1 MVRSLQS
8 FLLLR
13 CFRYLFWIFR
23 PLCTCW
29 KVSNIGNKSLYLDAC
44 TLLNSI
50 ELISSMYGCSDNFT
64 ILLQQYLFNLISQL
78 MLFCH
83 CLWIIFHGVY
93 SIWIFNMNFLWI
105 SKSSLRCYIQSKNQN
120 EEKFNVRRMYQ
131 ELYWILYFNIHGRT
145 IFVQS
150 VFYVIV
156 HTTRAVLPS
165 RKGAIFFSLS
175 GLLP

>member
-29 KVSNIGNKSLYLDAC
+29 KVSNIENKSLYLDAC
-44 TLLNSI
+44 TSLNSI

-93 SIWIFNMNFLWI
+93 SIKFSMNIKIIFEMLHTKQK
-105 SKSSLRCYIQSKNQN
+105 SKWRKIQCPQN
-120 EEKFNVRRMYQ
+120 VSRF
-131 ELYWILYFNIHGRT
+131 ILNSI
-145 IFVQS
+145 
-150 VFYVIV
+150 
-156 HTTRAVLPS
+156 L
-165 RKGAIFFSLS
+165 
-175 GLLP
+175 